1 MTMYLIDNNA
11 LGPLGNRKKSTF
23 FREHC
28 RVPAEVAYESRRAK
42 HANLLEP
49 VTIEMTPGMLA
60 QLADVMKTVPA
71 GHTGLINLYTYKG
84 TADPILV
91 AMAVVLSTEHLFS
104 DRWVIVTE
112 DKEVR
117 AKAKEFSI
125 GTLAPRDLAE
135 VIDAATRVAGNRVPQ
150 GVAQGPGKVG

>member
-11 LGPLGNRKKSTF
+11 LGPLGDRKTSTF
-23 FREHC
+23 FKEHC

-42 HANLLEP
+42 HAKLLEP
-49 VTIEMTPGMLA
+49 VTIEMTPGVLA

-71 GHTGLINLYTYKG
+71 GHMGLVNLYRYKG

-91 AMAVVLSTEHLFS
+91 AMAVVLSTQDLFS
-104 DRWVIVTE
+104 DTWLIVTE

-125 GTLAPRDLAE
+125 DTLTPKELAE
-135 VIDAATRVAGNRVPQ
+135 VIDAATKVAENCVCQ
-150 GVAQGPGKVG
+150 

>member
-11 LGPLGNRKKSTF
+11 LGPLGDRKKSTF
-23 FREHC
+23 FKEHC

-42 HANLLEP
+42 HAKLLEP
-49 VTIEMTPGMLA
+49 VTIEMTPAMLA
-60 QLADVMKTVPA
+60 QLADVMKTVRV

-91 AMAVVLSTEHLFS
+91 AMAVVLSTEDLFS
-104 DRWVIVTE
+104 DTWVIVTE

-117 AKAKEFSI
+117 ANAAEFSI
-125 GTLAPRDLAE
+125 GTLTPKELSA
-135 VIDAATRVAGNRVPQ
+135 VIDAATMA
-150 GVAQGPGKVG
+150 A

>member
-11 LGPLGNRKKSTF
+11 LGPLGDRKKSTF
-23 FREHC
+23 FKEHC

-42 HANLLEP
+42 HAKLLEP
-49 VTIEMTPGMLA
+49 VTIEMTPAMIA
-60 QLADVMKTVPA
+60 QLADVMKTVPV

-91 AMAVVLSTEHLFS
+91 AMAVVLSSEDLFS
-104 DRWVIVTE
+104 DTWVIVTE

-117 AKAKEFSI
+117 AKAAEFSI
-125 GTLAPRDLAE
+125 GTLKPKELAA
-135 VIDAATRVAGNRVPQ
+135 VIDAATMA
-150 GVAQGPGKVG
+150 A

>member
-11 LGPLGNRKKSTF
+11 LGSLGDRKNSAF

-28 RVPAEVAYESRRAK
+28 RVPAEVAHESRRAK
-42 HANLLEP
+42 HAKLLEP
-49 VTIEMTPGMLA
+49 LTIEVTPAVLG
-60 QLADVMKTVPA
+60 QLADVMKTVPV
-71 GHTGLINLYTYKG
+71 GHTKLIDLYNYKG

-91 AMAVVLSTEHLFS
+91 ATAVVLSTEDLFS
-104 DRWVIVTE
+104 DTWVIVTQ

-125 GTLAPRDLAE
+125 DTMTSKELAD
-135 VIDAATRVAGNRVPQ
+135 VIDAATVAP
-150 GVAQGPGKVG
+150 